1 MRYAYYISGKASRL
15 QEMIRD
21 GRFFHTPSKLI
32 AVISDNLQDSEE
44 IKELCDKNKVF
55 WSYYDYENIE
65 KEKSRAVRNEMLSN
79 YILNTLIKYRIDYL
93 FVFGHHLLSGE
104 LLNVYKNRIIVFH
117 PSLLPHHKGFNG
129 IDQAID
135 NGDFV
140 IGNSA
145 FIIDEGMDT
154 GKVIMQ
160 SVEHRSI
167 LGDRDYDAALHPIV
181 DMFFY
186 ILKAI
191 EDGRLRVG
199 EEAVIENANYGNV
212 HFFPELD

>member
-1 MRYAYYISGKASRL
+1 MTRIRYSGRI
-15 QEMIRD
+15 M
-21 GRFFHTPSKLI
+21 TM
-32 AVISDNLQDSEE
+32 
-44 IKELCDKNKVF
+44 
-55 WSYYDYENIE
+55 NIE

-140 IGNSA
+140 IGY
-145 FIIDEGMDT
+145 
-154 GKVIMQ
+154 GKGY
-160 SVEHRSI
+160 H
-167 LGDRDYDAALHPIV
+167 
-181 DMFFY
+181 
-186 ILKAI
+186 AI
-191 EDGRLRVG
+191 CRT
-199 EEAVIENANYGNV
+199 
-212 HFFPELD
+212 